1 MSSIP
6 NYSVEVQD
14 LYLQMFLSNGDA
26 YARCQNIF
34 DHTHFDKRLANT
46 AKFIKEY
53 VDQYRSMPATETVN
67 ANCKTTYSP
76 LNLDDDDY
84 AWLLDTYEQFA
95 RHRALE
101 NAIVQSTDLLTKGDY
116 NLVEKMIK
124 DAVQISLNR
133 DIGTDYFKS
142 PKERLTALRDRN
154 GIISTGWESV
164 DRPLYGG
171 LGRGTLTIFAAGS
184 GGGKSLFLANLGIN
198 WAFQKLNVVYFTFE
212 LSEELVAMRLD
223 AMTTGRSTKDIF
235 RNIDDVDLKVKMLA
249 KTSGHIQIKYMP
261 SGKTCNDL
269 RSYLKEYKVKTGV
282 VPDIIL
288 VDYLDLMMPLG
299 VKVSP
304 SDMFIK
310 DKYVSEELRNLASE
324 TGSVLVSA
332 AQLNRSSVDE
342 IEFDHSHI
350 SGGLSKIQTADNV
363 IGIFTNRA
371 MREAGRYQI
380 QYMKTRSSA
389 GVGQS
394 VELKFDQQSLRIRD
408 MDEGSAPTPTISSL
422 ASSIKRTV
430 TTTGTNHS
438 SNNGTNTQHN
448 SNAKPGGL
456 ASLRD
461 QLARLNPERD

>member
-223 AMTTGRSTKDIF
+223 AMTTGRGTKDIF

-269 RSYLKEYKVKTGV
+269 RAYLKEYKVKTGV

-324 TGSVLVSA
+324 TGAVLVTA
-332 AQLNRSSVDE
+332 AQLNRCFLSSTPVNVNGKD
-342 IEFDHSHI
+342 IPIKDVVVGDQITSNTGLKTVTKVYPPI
-350 SGGLSKIQTADNV
+350 KQLTYKIRTKSGKELV
-363 IGIFTNRA
+363 C
-371 MREAGRYQI
+371 
-380 QYMKTRSSA
+380 SA
-389 GVGQS
+389 GHKFPTSNGLLSLETGLAVGSQLI
-394 VELKFDQQSLRIRD
+394 VKQQS
-408 MDEGSAPTPTISSL
+408 
-422 ASSIKRTV
+422 
-430 TTTGTNHS
+430 
-438 SNNGTNTQHN
+438 SN
-448 SNAKPGGL
+448 
-456 ASLRD
+456 
-461 QLARLNPERD
+461 